1 MTHGI
6 APRRIPILAIV
17 LVSYL
22 MIILD
27 ISIMITALSKI
38 QDALGF
44 PDESSHLMP

>member
-6 APRRIPILAIV
+6 APKRSPILMII

-27 ISIMITALSKI
+27 ISIVITSTLS
-38 QDALGF
+38 D
-44 PDESSHLMP
+44 